1 MLRIVISTSN
11 EHKVKEIREVLHKFD
26 VEVISKNNIG
36 LDHVE
41 VEEDGQT
48 LEENAIKKAK
58 ELWKHTGG
66 IVIADDTGLFV
77 KYLKGDP
84 GVHSSRY
91 AGEHATDSENN
102 ALLLKNMINV
112 SEKDRTAFFKTVIVV
127 IDTEA
132 RLHLSEGICYGKIGF
147 EQKGEYGFGYDSL
160 FIVDNIGKTFAQMS
174 NEEKNKLSHRAKA
187 LSKLEKV
194 FTEILHETNNSQ

>member
-36 LDHVE
+36 LDHIE

-102 ALLLKNMINV
+102 TLLLKNMINV

-127 IDTEA
+127 IDTQT

-174 NEEKNKLSHRAKA
+174 NEEKNNLSHRGKA

-194 FTEILHETNNSQ
+194 LTEILHETNNSQ

>member
-36 LDHVE
+36 LDHIE

-102 ALLLKNMINV
+102 TLLLKNMINV

-127 IDTEA
+127 IDTQA

-174 NEEKNKLSHRAKA
+174 NEEKNNLSHRGKA

-194 FTEILHETNNSQ
+194 LTEILHETNNSQ